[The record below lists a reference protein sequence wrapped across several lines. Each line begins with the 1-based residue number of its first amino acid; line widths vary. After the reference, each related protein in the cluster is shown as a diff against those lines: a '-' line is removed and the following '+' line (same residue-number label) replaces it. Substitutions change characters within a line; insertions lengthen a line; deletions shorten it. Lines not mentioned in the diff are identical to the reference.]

1 MRAWRRFRGPLG
13 RDPRQDVDEEL
24 SFHLEMRIRQ
34 LIEEGETPE
43 HARELAVRRF
53 GNLDAARDECVV
65 INDRQE
71 RRMAKSEYLSE
82 LRQDVAYAFRSLR
95 RRPGFTIGAVLTLA
109 LGIGANS
116 AIFSVVNGVLLQPL
130 PFAHAER
137 LYQVQMIYP
146 DGQRYTAL
154 SAPDFMSVAEMNRVF
169 EEFGAYADMEAPL
182 RGLGEPKEVLAAIVS
197 DGLLDMLG
205 MRLALGRGFHSEEH
219 QPGRDNVAVLDDGF
233 WQREFG
239 GSADALGQSVTFD
252 GMTYNVVGVLAP
264 ESALPTRMDIYFPMP
279 YGESFSATAVAGR
292 RSEYLVTLGRARPG
306 LTEEQIAADIG
317 RVSNQLSADFPST
330 NGRLSMGVRSARDA
344 IIGDVRRPLFVLLGA
359 VGFVLLVACANVA
372 NLLLAR
378 ASARQSELSVRA
390 ALGAGR
396 ARLVRQMLTE
406 SMVLG
411 ALGGAAGLA
420 LAWAGTRALVRAQP
434 ADIPRLEAVGVD
446 GTVVLVTLAVALL
459 TGVLFGMLPALQATR
474 PELSRT
480 IREGSRGLSGAGQ
493 RVRSGLIVV
502 EMALAV
508 VLLVGAG
515 LLIRSFVELT
525 RVDPGFQPERSVAF
539 RISMDESGYAGG
551 QQIRDFVATL
561 LDRVNAMPGVSSAGG
576 TGILPLQGQS
586 SILNFAVEGALPPPD
601 DVNAEIGV
609 SGATPG
615 YFETIGARMVRGR
628 AFDGRDRQDAPPV
641 AVINQAAAEFWF
653 PGEDP
658 IGRRVEVGAATREI
672 VGIVADV
679 LQSNPA
685 TPVRPHLYAPYE
697 QRTTRNLQIVA
708 STEGDPLALAPSL
721 RALVQSMDPNMP
733 ISDFT
738 PLVQVVSQSM
748 ARPRF
753 YTSLLALFA
762 GLALVLAAVGIF
774 GVMSYSVTQRA
785 REISIRMALGARRGS
800 VIGMIVGRS
809 MALAAL
815 GLIAGIAGAAA
826 LATIIRSQL
835 YNVQPMDPITIAAVV
850 VVLAATAFAA
860 SYLPARRA
868 ASLDPGAALR
878 ET

>member
-1 MRAWRRFRGPLG
+1 MKAWRRFRGPLG
-13 RDPRQDVDEEL
+13 RDPRRDVEEEL
-24 SFHLEMRIRQ
+24 TFHLEMRIRQ

-43 HARELAVRRF
+43 RARELTVRRF
-53 GNLDAARDECVV
+53 GNVAAARDECFA

-71 RRMAKSEYLSE
+71 RRMAKSEYISE
-82 LRQDVAYAFRSLR
+82 LRQDIAYALRSLR
-95 RRPGFTIGAVLTLA
+95 RRPGFTVGAVLTLA

-116 AIFSVVNGVLLQPL
+116 AIFSVVNGVLLRPL

-154 SAPDFMSVAEMNRVF
+154 SAPDFMSVGEMNRVF
-169 EEFGAYADMEAPL
+169 EEFGAYADMQAPL

-205 MRLALGRGFHSEEH
+205 MRLALGRGFRSEEH
-219 QPGRDNVAVLDDGF
+219 QAGRDNVAVLDHGF

-239 GSADALGQSVTFD
+239 GSGGALGQSVTFN
-252 GMTYNVVGVLAP
+252 GTTYTVVGVLAP
-264 ESALPTRMDIYFPMP
+264 ESALPTRMDVYFPMP
-279 YGESFSATAVAGR
+279 YDETFSATAVAGR
-292 RSEYLVTLGRARPG
+292 RSEFLMTLGRARAG
-306 LTEEQIAADIG
+306 LTEEQIAADIAG
-317 RVSNQLSADFPST
+317 VSSQLAADFPLT
-330 NGRLSMGVRSARDA
+330 NERLAMGVRSAREA

-406 SMVLG
+406 SVVLG

-434 ADIPRLEAVGVD
+434 ADIPRLESVGVD

-459 TGVLFGMLPALQATR
+459 TGVLFGILPALQATR
-474 PELSRT
+474 SELGRT
-480 IREGSRGLSGAGQ
+480 IREGSRGLSGTGQ

-515 LLIRSFVELT
+515 LLIRSFIELT
-525 RVDPGFQPERSVAF
+525 RVDPGFHPERAVAF
-539 RISMDESGYAGG
+539 RISMDEAGYAGG
-551 QQIRDFVATL
+551 QQIRDFVSTL
-561 LDRVNAMPGVSSAGG
+561 IDRMDAMPGVSSAGG
-576 TGILPLQGQS
+576 TGVLPLQGRS
-586 SILNFAVEGALPPPD
+586 SILNFAVEGALPPPEN
-601 DVNAEIGV
+601 VNMEIGI

-615 YFETIGARMVRGR
+615 YFETIGARVLRGR
-628 AFDGRDRQDAPPV
+628 GFDERDHSDAPDV
-641 AVINQAAAEFWF
+641 ALINQTGAEFWF

-658 IGRRVEVGAATREI
+658 IGRRVEVGADMREI
-672 VGIVADV
+672 VGIVSDV
-679 LQSNPA
+679 LQGNPA
-685 TPVRPHLYAPYE
+685 TPVMPHLYAPYA

-708 STEGDPLALAPSL
+708 STDGDPLALAPTLRSL
-721 RALVQSMDPNMP
+721 VRSMDPTMP
-733 ISDFT
+733 ISEFT
-738 PLVQVVSQSM
+738 PLVKVVSESM

-785 REISIRMALGARRGS
+785 REISIRMALGARRGN
-800 VIGMIVGRS
+800 VIRMIVGRS
-809 MALAAL
+809 MVLAAV
-815 GLIAGIAGAAA
+815 GLIVGMAGAAA

-835 YNVQPMDPITIAAVV
+835 YNVKPMDPLTLGAVV